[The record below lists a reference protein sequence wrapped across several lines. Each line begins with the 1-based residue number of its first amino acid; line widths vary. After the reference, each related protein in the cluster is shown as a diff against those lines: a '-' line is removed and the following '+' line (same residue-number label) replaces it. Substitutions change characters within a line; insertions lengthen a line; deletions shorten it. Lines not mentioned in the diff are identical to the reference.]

1 MKKPTKTARDPEG
14 NAAQKPKPQPIRPE
28 PNPQMVARMALAQ
41 QRNAERLERPTIGR
55 LTLKPK
61 GENIT
66 SEITIPIGLRETLL
80 DAFGTTSMDFVT
92 AELERLSNYHPP
104 GGKSDAQHQRA
115 LNAAIAVI
123 DGTRP
128 ENEAAAM
135 LASQMAVTHAL
146 AMDMLGRAKRAALIP
161 QADSAGSLA
170 VKLLRTYSMQAE
182 ALAKLK
188 RGGEQTVR
196 VEHVHVY
203 PGGQAIVGAVSN
215 RRGEGGESMKK
226 RDKPMER
233 VTCEP
238 LPLRLAPRCLAR
250 TRAATPCQKAAATGK
265 KRCPGCTV
273 EPRAVE
279 RRAVSATGT
288 IVLGSTRAKPLPSA
302 ARSGRLSGVFA
313 KR

>member
-215 RRGEGGESMKK
+215 RRGEGGGVDEKARQADGASDVRALAFAPSPAMFSPHTSCDTLPEGGGDGQETVPDA
-226 RDKPMER
+226 RWSPGQWSAER
-233 VTCEP
+233 
-238 LPLRLAPRCLAR
+238 
-250 TRAATPCQKAAATGK
+250 
-265 KRCPGCTV
+265 
-273 EPRAVE
+273 
-279 RRAVSATGT
+279 
-288 IVLGSTRAKPLPSA
+288 
-302 ARSGRLSGVFA
+302 
-313 KR
+313 